1 MGEIP
6 KKKHPTM
13 IVPCDN
19 CGKLI
24 TVKPEHRNYKTHSC
38 SKECAMIVRSKQHK
52 ERWKKINESK
62 DPKTE

>member
-13 IVPCDN
+13 IVPCSN

-24 TVKPEHRNYKTHSC
+24 NVKPEHRNYKTHNC
-38 SKECAMIVRSKQHK
+38 SKECKNETMRKMHREKK
-52 ERWKKINESK
+52 EKLKETK
-62 DPKTE
+62 DEN